1 MISKYIQNWLDVI
14 ENMDNDNT
22 YKLVWGRSILEALNE
37 KNDPNCACIHFDELS
52 SKIIKYYWNQ
62 IYFFKLTQGP
72 SRKPVIEQIVNDMIA
87 KYQYDTKSKIP
98 VWFERAE
105 AHFKL
110 DDDYY
115 KKAINKVSK
124 TLTENVSWRF
134 MHINGKDLP
143 LYKLDIKSHTI
154 AFTKEQVKDLIE
166 NSFILSQLLNYR
178 WAQLLEM
185 FNTAPKISSKVKGLS
200 ENKLRRNNL
209 SKYKNILLKIT
220 DGDPVDFYTGKVLD
234 VNDISIDHV
243 IPWSFMYSDD
253 IWNLVITS
261 KSNNSIKSN
270 SVPTKEVIKRL
281 KERNDE
287 LLKKVED
294 KNQVKLLEEAIKNNY
309 VDKFY
314 YSLKM

>member
-1 MISKYIQNWLDVI
+1 MISKYIQDWLDVI

-22 YKLVWGRSILEALNE
+22 YKLVWGRSILEVLNE
-37 KNDPNCACIHFDELS
+37 KNDPNYLCIHFDELS
-52 SKIIKYYWNQ
+52 TKIIKYYWNQ

-72 SRKPVIEQIVNDMIA
+72 SRKPIIEQIVNDMII
-87 KYQYDTKSKIP
+87 KYQNETNSKIP

-105 AHFKL
+105 SYFKL
-110 DDDYY
+110 CGDYY
-115 KKAINKVSK
+115 NKVINKVSK

-134 MHINGKDLP
+134 MHVNGEDLL
-143 LYKLDIKSHTI
+143 LYKLDLKSRVI
-154 AFTKEQVKDLIE
+154 IFTKEQAKDLIE
-166 NSFILSQLLNYR
+166 NSFVLSQLLNYR
-178 WAQLLEM
+178 WAQLLEL

-200 ENKLRRNNL
+200 DNKLRRNNL
-209 SKYKNILLKIT
+209 SKYKKILLNME
-220 DGDPVDFYTGKVLD
+220 GEDPVDFYTGKILD
-234 VNDISIDHV
+234 INDISIDHV

-261 KSNNSIKSN
+261 KSNNSTKSN

-281 KERNDE
+281 KERNEE
-287 LLKKVED
+287 LLKKIED
-294 KNQVKLLEEAIKNNY
+294 KNQAKLLEEAIKNNY